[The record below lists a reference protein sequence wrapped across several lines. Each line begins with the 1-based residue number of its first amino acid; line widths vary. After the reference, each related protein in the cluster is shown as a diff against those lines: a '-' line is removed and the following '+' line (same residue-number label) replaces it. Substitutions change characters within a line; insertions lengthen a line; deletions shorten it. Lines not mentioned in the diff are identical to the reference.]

1 MSGEKGWK
9 LMSKGQIV
17 LSLPRKASR
26 GQMLGAWRRVW
37 ATFYV
42 LWKTMAEIY
51 MARRPFCRSR
61 DWNEWSLV
69 GGMVKK
75 GTRVEEDV

>member
-1 MSGEKGWK
+1 
-9 LMSKGQIV
+9 MSKGEIV

-26 GQMLGAWRRVW
+26 GQMLGAWWGVW

-51 MARRPFCRSR
+51 MARRPFCRS
-61 DWNEWSLV
+61 
-69 GGMVKK
+69 
-75 GTRVEEDV
+75 